1 MKVNILEEYQ
11 KYLKEINPL
20 KDFFIEKYTL
30 YWYKDTNILWKL
42 LQTLFIPLDIIITL
56 FSLLILFSYSKI
68 NNKNNLIYNFINY
81 VIYINM
87 IIIYPFLSLSNKI
100 FYVSNEDYNN
110 SLSKMKIDW
119 KEFLDSKNLHCTT

>member
-1 MKVNILEEYQ
+1 
-11 KYLKEINPL
+11 
-20 KDFFIEKYTL
+20 
-30 YWYKDTNILWKL
+30 KDTNILWKL
-42 LQTLFIPLDIIITL
+42 LQTLFIPLYIIITL